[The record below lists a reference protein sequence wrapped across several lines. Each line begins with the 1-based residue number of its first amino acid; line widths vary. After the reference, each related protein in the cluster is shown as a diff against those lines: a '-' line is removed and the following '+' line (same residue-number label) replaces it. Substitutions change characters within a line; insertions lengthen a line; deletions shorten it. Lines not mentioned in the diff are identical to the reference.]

1 MRTIQGIRKRFW
13 LAAALLTAMS
23 ATFLFM
29 PLASAISAQTG
40 GWSVRVLGAVFWLLA
55 IAGYGTVIR
64 ANASRKHYL
73 QKRFGRD
80 IQKKLRP
87 GAFCFFSNKLAEIA
101 DIMLILFAIA
111 FAAASATWLSRTY
124 YIFVILSLFI
134 WAANMHCLFNGRIYR
149 ITKFE
154 PKERMSDE
162 K

>member
-1 MRTIQGIRKRFW
+1 MKTIQRIRKRFW
-13 LAAALLTAMS
+13 LSAALLTAMS

-29 PLASAISAQTG
+29 PLASEMAGKTG
-40 GWSVRVLGAVFWLLA
+40 GWSIRILGGLFWLLA
-55 IAGYGTVIR
+55 ITGYGTVIR
-64 ANASRKHYL
+64 ANAGRKKYL

-80 IQKKLRP
+80 IQEKFRP
-87 GAFCFFSNKLAEIA
+87 GVFCFFSNKAAEIV

-111 FAAASATWLSRTY
+111 FVVAIATRLSRTY

-149 ITKFE
+149 ITKYE
-154 PKERMSDE
+154 PKERTSNE